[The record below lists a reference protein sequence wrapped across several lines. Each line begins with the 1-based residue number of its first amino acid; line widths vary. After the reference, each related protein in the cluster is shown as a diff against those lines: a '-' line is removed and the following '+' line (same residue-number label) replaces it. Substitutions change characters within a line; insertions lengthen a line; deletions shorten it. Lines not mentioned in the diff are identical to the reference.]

1 MSRTRNLSKL
11 AKNTT
16 TTGTLTQEAGGG
28 GGSYADTSSVML
40 KNNKTITA
48 SVTVDENT
56 GLTSTGPITVAAGA
70 IVTVPAT
77 SRWVVL

>member
-28 GGSYADTSSVML
+28 GSYADTSSVML

-48 SVTVDENT
+48 SVTVDANT

>member
-28 GGSYADTSSVML
+28 GGSFADTDNVIM
-40 KNNKTITA
+40 KNSKTI
-48 SVTVDENT
+48 SSNVTVEENK
-56 GLTSTGPITVAAGA
+56 GLTSTGPITIAAG
-70 IVTVPAT
+70 VTVSIPAT
-77 SRWVVL
+77 SRWVIL